1 MFFHQQQSPI
11 LGLWEGGSSGQY
23 LFWSQLTNFRAI
35 APQQKINSLDDIMM
49 GSGFGKIQIKFAD
62 TPKRVTNDGNVHNG
76 Q

>member
-1 MFFHQQQSPI
+1 
-11 LGLWEGGSSGQY
+11 